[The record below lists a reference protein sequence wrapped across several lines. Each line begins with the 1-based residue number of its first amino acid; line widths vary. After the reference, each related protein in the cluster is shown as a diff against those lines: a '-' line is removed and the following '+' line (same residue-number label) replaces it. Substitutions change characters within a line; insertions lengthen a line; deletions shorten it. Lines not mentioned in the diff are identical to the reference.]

1 MNALC
6 MSATM
11 QETLPAVSLNRC
23 SFSESQIIAF
33 VLWLRLPRK
42 RSCERKH
49 RGQGQNLENLKNYS
63 TETKDA
69 SENDNEKRKSKMLQT
84 VQPLRSYEN
93 RFTKVCLT
101 VKWYQEVKAGVKGRR
116 LRTMTQTEE
125 WRSLWQIQMATRDDN
140 RDGKLFEEVSRQ
152 KEGGK
157 FYLIWKVE
165 VRRESI
171 LHCDRNL

>member
-1 MNALC
+1 
-6 MSATM
+6 
-11 QETLPAVSLNRC
+11 
-23 SFSESQIIAF
+23 
-33 VLWLRLPRK
+33 
-42 RSCERKH
+42 
-49 RGQGQNLENLKNYS
+49 
-63 TETKDA
+63 
-69 SENDNEKRKSKMLQT
+69 
-84 VQPLRSYEN
+84 
-93 RFTKVCLT
+93 
-101 VKWYQEVKAGVKGRR
+101 
-116 LRTMTQTEE
+116 MTQTEE